1 MPTTEAANG
10 HGWNR
15 RGWWLPAG
23 LLLFW
28 QLASWLQWVRPIFLP
43 SPETVVDSTIA
54 RWRGGYLGPDLSYTL
69 GRVAFGF
76 LVGSA
81 FGLAAGIGLGVTRIG
96 ERYFGNFF
104 NAVRQVPVPGWV
116 PLLIL
121 WFGVGEGSRLAF
133 IAVGVFFPVALN
145 TASGLVGVPRQYRE
159 LGVVYQLG
167 FWERLWRITLPSA
180 LPSLKAAALQGLNMA
195 WVSLV
200 AAELLTSQSAGLA
213 NQINL
218 GREAF
223 KMDLVYSGVLL
234 IAVFG
239 ALSQWGLL
247 KAWELCLGRFE
258 RR

>member
-1 MPTTEAANG
+1 MPKTSAAPA
-10 HGWNR
+10 WWRR
-15 RGWWLPAG
+15 RGWWLPAA
-23 LLLFW
+23 LLALWTLSGVFE
-28 QLASWLQWVRPIFLP
+28 WVRPLFLP
-43 SPETVVDSTIA
+43 SPLKVAQTTWA
-54 RWRGGYLGPDLSYTL
+54 RWQDGYLGPDLSTTL

-76 LVGSA
+76 VVGS
-81 FGLAAGIGLGVTRIG
+81 FLGLLAGIGLGVSRVG
-96 ERYFGNFF
+96 ERYFSATF
-104 NAVRQVPVPGWV
+104 NAARQVPIPGWV

-133 IAVGVFFPVALN
+133 ITIGVFFPVALN
-145 TASGLVGVPRQYRE
+145 TASGLVGVSRQYKE
-159 LGVVYQLG
+159 LGVVYQLSA
-167 FWERLWRITLPSA
+167 WERLWRILLPAA
-180 LPSLKAAALQGLNMA
+180 LPSLKAAALQGLTMA

-200 AAELLTSQSAGLA
+200 AAELLTSMSAGLA

-223 KMDLVYSGVLL
+223 KMDLVYSGVIL

-247 KAWELCLGRFE
+247 KAWDLTLGRFE